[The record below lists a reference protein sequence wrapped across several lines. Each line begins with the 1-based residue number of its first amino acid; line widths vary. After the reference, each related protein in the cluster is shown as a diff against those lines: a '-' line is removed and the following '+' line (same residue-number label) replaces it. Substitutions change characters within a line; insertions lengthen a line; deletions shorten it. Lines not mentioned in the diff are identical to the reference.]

1 MYEGWPHV
9 LVVVVAAVATF
20 AFRSV
25 AAVVVVV
32 AAFRIFV
39 VAQVP
44 CNFDYLHIRYAMNVL
59 HSMSIVDSLGSLGDP
74 AAVGQIVS
82 YPWMGSAVRHWCEI
96 FLLED
101 HLLLLEVDC
110 HTFGGFGSSYMCRKN
125 DLVSTCRC
133 GEEALV

>member
-1 MYEGWPHV
+1 
-9 LVVVVAAVATF
+9 
-20 AFRSV
+20 
-25 AAVVVVV
+25 
-32 AAFRIFV
+32 
-39 VAQVP
+39 
-44 CNFDYLHIRYAMNVL
+44 MNVL
-59 HSMSIVDSLGSLGDP
+59 HAMSIVFGLESLGDP

-82 YPWMGSAVRHWCEI
+82 YPWMGSAVRQRCEI